1 MDSAS
6 SAVERLININIKEVA
21 MNNMDRRSFLCL
33 GAGALALPSIASS
46 AGACADRMRKGE
58 WTPLVEGPMSAPTS
72 PVLKKVKFT
81 KIEIGV
87 GAEKPFRAIHCSDS
101 HVAYMTVNDLLSGNN
116 NLELAMFSKR
126 LLQKP
131 DALPSLAACV
141 LKARRE
147 RIPLFHTGDLYDYES
162 AANISVVDDAFKG
175 VGECLYAV
183 GNHEYHGHWRNGIKG
198 AEIPPARA
206 RLNAAMPHDLTFA
219 SRIIGGVNF
228 IAFDNG
234 GFSYELADLQFE
246 SMKKEFAKGLSTVVM
261 CHLPLWIEEAGKDR
275 FEGAG
280 PYKGHKPPLKDK
292 SRLSGL
298 FYGYGND
305 PKAKRLVN
313 WLKKQK
319 NLKAV
324 LCGHH
329 HTECSYRFS
338 ETATQYMAGA
348 TYMGNAYEITFV

>member
-1 MDSAS
+1 MSD
-6 SAVERLININIKEVA
+6 I
-21 MNNMDRRSFLCL
+21 DRRSFLCL
-33 GAGALALPSIASS
+33 GAGALALPSIAYS
-46 AGACADRMRKGE
+46 AESCADRTCKGE

-72 PVLKKVKFT
+72 PVLKKVRFT

-116 NLELAMFSKR
+116 DLELAMFNKR

-162 AANISVVDDAFKG
+162 AANISVVEDAFKG

-198 AEIPPARA
+198 DEIPPARA

-219 SRIIGGVNF
+219 SRMIGGVNF

-234 GFSYELADLQFE
+234 GFSYELADMQFE
-246 SMKKEFAKGLSTVVM
+246 SMKREFAKGLPTVVM
-261 CHLPLWIEEAGKDR
+261 CHLPLWSEKAANDR
-275 FEGAG
+275 LNSAG
-280 PYKGHKPPLKDK
+280 PFGECKPLKDR
-292 SRLSGL
+292 SSLRGL
-298 FYGYGND
+298 FYGCPFGSD
-305 PKAKRLVN
+305 RKAKRIVR
-313 WLKKQK
+313 WLKEQK

-324 LCGHH
+324 LCGHL

-338 ETATQYMAGA
+338 ETAIQYMAGA
-348 TYMGNAYEITFV
+348 TYMGKAYEITFV

>member
-1 MDSAS
+1 MSY
-6 SAVERLININIKEVA
+6 I
-21 MNNMDRRSFLCL
+21 DRRSFLCL
-33 GAGALALPSIASS
+33 GAGALALPSFSS
-46 AGACADRMRKGE
+46 DGAAAAKGVSSSWE
-58 WTPLVEGPMSAPTS
+58 PLVEGPMSASSS

-81 KIEIGV
+81 PIEIKVGV
-87 GAEKPFRAIHCSDS
+87 TKPFRAIHCSDS

-116 NLELAMFSKR
+116 DLELAMFNKR

-162 AANISVVDDAFKG
+162 AANIAVVADAFTG

-198 AEIPPARA
+198 DEIPPARA
-206 RLNAAMPHDLTFA
+206 RLNAATPNDITIA
-219 SRIIGGVNF
+219 SRVIGGVNF

-234 GFSYELADLQFE
+234 GFSGGLEDVQFAA
-246 SMKKEFAKGLSTVVM
+246 MQKEFAKGLPTVVM
-261 CHLPLWIEEAGKDR
+261 CHLPLWSEEPAQDRLNIAGPFQNCRPIKDR
-275 FEGAG
+275 SA
-280 PYKGHKPPLKDK
+280 L
-292 SRLSGL
+292 RGL
-298 FYGYGND
+298 FYGCRYGSD
-305 PKAKRLVN
+305 QKSKRLVR
-313 WLKKQK
+313 WLKEQK

-324 LCGHH
+324 LCGHL

-338 ETATQYMAGA
+338 DTAVQYFAGA
-348 TYMGNAYEITFV
+348 TYMGKAYEITFV

>member
-1 MDSAS
+1 M
-6 SAVERLININIKEVA
+6 I
-21 MNNMDRRSFLCL
+21 DRRSFLCL
-33 GAGALALPSIASS
+33 GAGAVAFPSLASLESVKSVS
-46 AGACADRMRKGE
+46 GE
-58 WTPLVEGPMSAPTS
+58 TGWKPLVDGPMSAENS
-72 PVLKKVKFT
+72 PVLKKVHFT
-81 KIEIGV
+81 KIEIDV
-87 GAEKPFRAIHCSDS
+87 GAAKPFRVIHCSDS
-101 HVAYMTVNDLLSGNN
+101 HVAYMTVNDLLGGNN
-116 NLELAMFSKR
+116 DRELAMYNKR

-141 LKARRE
+141 LKSRRE

-162 AANISVVDDAFKG
+162 AANISIVKDAFNG

-183 GNHEYHGHWRNGIKG
+183 GNHEYQGHWRNGIKG

-206 RLNAAMPHDLTFA
+206 RLNSAMPHDLTFA

-234 GFSYELADLQFE
+234 GFSHELADVQFE
-246 SMKKEFAKGLSTVVM
+246 SMKKEFAKGLPTVVM

-280 PYKGHKPPLKDK
+280 PYKDCNQPLKNMNCLDA
-292 SRLSGL
+292 L

-338 ETATQYMAGA
+338 DTAIQYMAGA
-348 TYMGNAYEITFV
+348 TYMGKAYEITFV